1 MKCMITDQD
10 IDKLVDEE
18 VEDEDGICGGWW
30 WMVKRG
36 VGGGGWIDGVCK

>member
-30 WMVKRG
+30 I
-36 VGGGGWIDGVCK
+36 GGATRRMLTT